1 MMDILQRKIIL
12 ILGILLLII
21 LSGCIE
27 ITAKSGGDSLSGLYA
42 ITSNLLCLLLLISP
56 AIVAILIVYAGFQY
70 LASADD
76 AAKRAEAKNMIFNAI
91 LGLIIIVGIAYTAAW
106 LLEPKI
112 DLTLC
117 Y

>member
-1 MMDILQRKIIL
+1 MMKLGEFVIVSGIIL
-12 ILGILLLII
+12 LIL

-27 ITAKSGGDSLSGLYA
+27 IAAESGGDSLSGLYA
-42 ITSNLLCLLLLISP
+42 ITSNLLCLLLLITP
-56 AIVAILIVYAGFQY
+56 AIVAILILYAGFQY

-76 AAKRAEAKNMIFNAI
+76 SAKRAEAKNMIFNAI

-106 LLEPKI
+106 IAPKI